1 MVFVERPLTG
11 RLRLWR
17 LPYQDGSNRGWLKD
31 QLGDRIRP
39 DWVQGHPGHWEIART
54 HLLPLLEALVGR
66 YGQVEVW
73 LEFSLTQ
80 KCDKRC
86 RDAVGEECVCSCL
99 GTNHGGIWGRRWFE
113 VGDTTLISPEVQRV
127 RGVVTA
133 ETLFG

>member
-1 MVFVERPLTG
+1 MVLVERRVTG

-17 LPYQDGSNRGWLKD
+17 LPYQGGGNRWWLKE

-39 DWVQGHPGHWEIART
+39 NWVQGNPGHWEIARA
-54 HLLPLLEALVGR
+54 HLLPLLAALVRR

-86 RDAVGEECVCSCL
+86 RDALGDECVCSCL
-99 GTNHGGIWGRRWFE
+99 GMNHGGIWHRRWFE
-113 VGDTTLISPEVQRV
+113 VGDTTLISPEIRQV
-127 RGVVTA
+127 RGIVTA
-133 ETLFG
+133 ATLFG